1 MSKLQ
6 RALSQKQPAGIY
18 RFDSNATV
26 EFLRG
31 EAENA
36 GWKIYFLNG
45 KTIRDKKTF
54 LEQIA
59 RAIKFPD
66 YFGKNWDALQD
77 CLTDLQGIQV
87 KGYVLVFESPERF
100 IKSSPD
106 DWAVALDV
114 FKSVIEFWQAQGIP
128 FYVLL
133 RGAAVSNISLL

>member
-6 RALSQKQPAGIY
+6 RALKRQMAAGIY
-18 RFDSNATV
+18 RLDSNASV

-36 GWKIYFLNG
+36 GWQIYFLNG

-54 LEQIA
+54 LEHIA
-59 RAIKFPD
+59 RAMKFPA
-66 YFGKNWDALQD
+66 YFGQNWDALQD

-87 KGYVLVFESPERF
+87 KGYILLFEHPERF
-100 IKSSPD
+100 FKTSPA
-106 DWAVALDV
+106 DWHVAMDVLNSAV
-114 FKSVIEFWQAQGIP
+114 EFWKQQQIP

-133 RGAAVSNISLL
+133 RGGEIKGIQTL